1 MPLNKFKNQLKSANV
16 FAPVDTL
23 GSFDFYNNLIC
34 LDSVD
39 YQTFEN
45 MRNNYG
51 AKISSLEKGERIDS
65 GLYYDLE
72 KIVPLAVHEY
82 THFIDCTSTL
92 WGLNHLSLMNS
103 SFETCIE
110 QREINFHYAK
120 KFYDHIRTLRLP
132 DYYTFKYEGDGS
144 SRPWQ
149 WRASI
154 GKLFSSDGQLTDR
167 AVVFMRFS
175 NSNGD
180 DLVRSPLSMV
190 SLLEATAMK
199 HEIFSKLELLNHCDD
214 EFRLVELASYKR
226 SILDYLYNK
235 EITEYSAC
243 VHCVANI
250 HSIKD
255 VIEAFSI
262 TSAIVRLCLNMP
274 KSLFGRIAESSSAYE
289 AIEISGNEELVE
301 LFKASLN
308 VFDRGIL
315 FYIIVHALPK
325 SQEYTQASLE
335 SALKK
340 TLEVFGITYAEYE
353 ENGNVEALTTAYFK
367 DGKFHSLNLMAQAGF
382 NNYALLNRF
391 GFNTNYEKVELPE
404 VYLGDCTSIRLLGC
418 KDLPLNE
425 LTADDIFDELSIGNE
440 WVKRFAEACL

>member
-1 MPLNKFKNQLKSANV
+1 MPQNKFKNQLKSANV
-16 FAPVDTL
+16 FSPVDTL

-39 YQTFEN
+39 SQCFDDLRSKHGN
-45 MRNNYG
+45 RIVG
-51 AKISSLEKGERIDS
+51 LEEGEHIDS
-65 GLYYDLE
+65 NLYYDLE
-72 KIVPLAVHEY
+72 KIMPLAVHEY

-92 WGLNHLSLMNS
+92 WGLNHLALMNS
-103 SFETCIE
+103 AYKTCIE
-110 QREINFHYAK
+110 QKENNFHYAK
-120 KFYDHIRTLRLP
+120 KFYDHVRTLRLP
-132 DYYTFKYEGDGS
+132 DYYTFKYDGDES

-149 WRASI
+149 WRTSI

-175 NSNGD
+175 NSIGD

-199 HEIFSKLELLNHCDD
+199 HEIFCKLELLNHCDD
-214 EFRLVELASYKR
+214 EFRIVELASYKK

-250 HSIKD
+250 HAIKD

-274 KSLFGRIAESSSAYE
+274 KSLFERIAESEHAYE
-289 AIEISGNEELVE
+289 AVGISGNNELTG
-301 LFKASLN
+301 LFKASLK
-308 VFDRGIL
+308 VFDRAIL

-325 SQEYTQASLE
+325 SEEYNQASLE
-335 SALKK
+335 EALKK
-340 TLEVFGITYAEYE
+340 TLEDFGITYAEYE
-353 ENGNVEALTTAYFK
+353 EAGNIEALTTSYFK
-367 DGKFHSLNLMAQAGF
+367 DGKFRSLNLIAQAGF

-391 GFNTNYEKVELPE
+391 GFNTSYDKVELPE

-418 KDLPLNE
+418 KGLPLNE

-440 WVKRFAEACL
+440 WVKRFSEACL